1 MSQVIT
7 THNSSGQAIFS
18 CKVPEQEHELVLPF
32 GGMRIIYTSDSI
44 PTDLNTESD
53 IDKYSQIRTAGLP
66 NSAVCPP
73 GGAAAAIVNLSPGA
87 ESPMH
92 RTVTMDWAV
101 ILEGEV
107 DLILDG
113 GETRRLRVGD
123 SVVMRGAMHQ
133 WVNRSRE
140 GRWARMVA
148 FAQDI
153 VPIEVDG
160 KELGTEFR
168 CR

>member
-1 MSQVIT
+1 MSQLIT
-7 THNSSGQAIFS
+7 THNATGQAIFS
-18 CKVPEQEHELVLPF
+18 SKVPEQQHELVLPF
-32 GGMRIIYTSDSI
+32 GGMRIIYSSNSI
-44 PTDLNTESD
+44 PSNLNTEAD
-53 IDKYSQIRTAGLP
+53 IDQYSHMRTAGLP
-66 NSAVCPP
+66 NGAICPP
-73 GGAAAAIVNLSPGA
+73 GGVAAAIVSLAPGA

-123 SVVMRGAMHQ
+123 SVVVRGTMHQ
-133 WVNRSRE
+133 WANRSR
-140 GRWARMVA
+140 GGGWARMVA

-160 KELGTEFR
+160 KELGTDFR
-168 CR
+168 